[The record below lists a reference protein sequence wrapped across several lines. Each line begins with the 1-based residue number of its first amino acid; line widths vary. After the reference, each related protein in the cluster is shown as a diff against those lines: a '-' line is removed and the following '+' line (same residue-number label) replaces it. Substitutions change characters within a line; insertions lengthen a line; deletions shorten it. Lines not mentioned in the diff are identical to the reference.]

1 MNTEKRREQWRKGTR
16 KYREK
21 HYDEIKKKS
30 IQHRKENQKQFCIAF
45 NVDKDK
51 KIIDKLQSVPNKI
64 DYIRNLILDDLVK

>member
-30 IQHRKENQKQFCIAF
+30 IQHRQEKQKQFCIAF
-45 NVDKDK
+45 NTENDKE
-51 KIIDKLQSVPNKI
+51 IIEKLQSVPNKI
-64 DYIRNLILDDLVK
+64 DYIRQLILKDLVQ